1 MNIKEEIKNYLIEN
15 EDKQNA
21 PFERRIVC
29 TNKRV
34 YGLKTKLVEDKAR
47 EMAKRNISVQDLSF
61 DSYEEIMI
69 AGMMIGH
76 KKISSREKIEE
87 LKTIL
92 PYIDCWGLCD
102 SIVPRLKKME
112 DQKEFFVSLLDSKK
126 VFYIRVGIVWLMR
139 YFLKNDLKN
148 TIFLIKNVKND
159 DYYVKM
165 AQSWTYAE
173 AFIYDFNFML
183 DLVKK
188 EKDKFIQKKT
198 ISKAIESYRISETQK
213 QTLRDLREG
222 LKRVEV

>member
-1 MNIKEEIKNYLIEN
+1 MMSVKEEIKKYLIEN

-47 EMAKRNISVQDLSF
+47 EMARRNISVQDLSF

-102 SIVPRLKKME
+102 SIVPRLRKME
-112 DQKEFFVSLLDSKK
+112 DQKEFFVSLLDSEK

-139 YFLKNDLKN
+139 YFLKNELKD
-148 TIFLIKNVKND
+148 TIILIKNVKND

-165 AQSWTYAE
+165 AQSWVFAE
-173 AFIYDFNFML
+173 AMIYDFDFMV
-183 DLVKK
+183 DIIKN
-188 EKDKFIQKKT
+188 EKDQFVQLKA
-198 ISKAIESYRISETQK
+198 ISKAIESFRISDEQK
-213 QTLRDLREG
+213 SFLRDLRAK
-222 LKRVEV
+222 LKECK